1 MWKYL
6 FLIFVFVGCNN
17 KTIKET
23 PKEFV
28 KKDEKYLLLKGANLY
43 SLGKKSE
50 ALLVY
55 QEILKIN
62 NKNSVALRE
71 KAVIEGQLGNLNQA
85 EQDFSKALVLNPKD
99 NLTLKNLA
107 YLNFEKKNYNKS
119 LEYLRRVSKD
129 LKSDQ
134 DYFILGYIEFLNGNY
149 LNSLKYYEYVK
160 DEDIFNSDLFFDSYL
175 NNLKQI
181 DSLKKDAYI
190 KIEDKIKNSKS
201 STIKLSNFYNTFLN
215 RSDFSERVLKNYL
228 TYNEVDRDIV
238 NKLINIYYENGDE
251 NKAKKALNLISN

>member
-6 FLIFVFVGCNN
+6 FLIFVIVGCSSKN
-17 KTIKET
+17 TKEA
-23 PKEFV
+23 PKDFI

-62 NKNSVALRE
+62 DKNSVALRE
-71 KAVIEGQLGNLNQA
+71 KAVIEGQLGNIKQA
-85 EQDFSKALVLNPKD
+85 EKDFSKALTLNPED

-119 LEYLRRVSKD
+119 SEYLKRVSKD

-149 LNSLKYYEYVK
+149 LNSLKYYELVK
-160 DEDIFNSDLFFDSYL
+160 DEEIFNSNLFFDSYL
-175 NNLKQI
+175 K
-181 DSLKKDAYI
+181 SLERTDIIKNDTYI
-190 KIEDKIKNSKS
+190 KIEKKIKYNKS
-201 STIKLSNFYNTFLN
+201 NTIKLSKFYSVFLN
-215 RSDFSERVLKNYL
+215 KNDFSERVLKNYL
-228 TYNEVDRDIV
+228 TYNEIDADI
-238 NKLINIYYENGDE
+238 INGLAEIYYKNGDE
-251 NKAKKALNLISN
+251 NKAKRVLKLISN